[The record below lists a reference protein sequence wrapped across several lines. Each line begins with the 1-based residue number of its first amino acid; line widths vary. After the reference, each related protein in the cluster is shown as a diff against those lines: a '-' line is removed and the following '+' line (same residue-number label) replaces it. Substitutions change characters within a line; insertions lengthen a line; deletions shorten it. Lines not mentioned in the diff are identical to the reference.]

1 MSARDTLA
9 VEIGAALGI
18 LGLLLVFLPL
28 FVQAAVRAGGGNET
42 QQERRARMRQAW
54 GIPLLIGIAALD
66 ATFGLLTIW
75 DKQDLA
81 AATGWLLLVLVW
93 LVVALSAWTVRTGL
107 R

>member
-1 MSARDTLA
+1 
-9 VEIGAALGI
+9 
-18 LGLLLVFLPL
+18 
-28 FVQAAVRAGGGNET
+28 
-42 QQERRARMRQAW
+42 MRQAW

-75 DKQDLA
+75 DKHDLG

-93 LVVALSAWTVRTGL
+93 LVVGLSAWTVRTGL

>member
-1 MSARDTLA
+1 MSARDTLG

-75 DKQDLA
+75 DKQDLG

-93 LVVALSAWTVRTGL
+93 LVVGLAAWTVRTGL

>member
-1 MSARDTLA
+1 M
-9 VEIGAALGI
+9 
-18 LGLLLVFLPL
+18 
-28 FVQAAVRAGGGNET
+28 
-42 QQERRARMRQAW
+42 

-66 ATFGLLTIW
+66 ATLGLLTIW
-75 DKQDLA
+75 DKQDLG

>member
-1 MSARDTLA
+1 VSARDTLA

-28 FVQAAVRAGGGNET
+28 FVQAAVRAGGGKET
-42 QQERRARMRQAW
+42 QLERRARMRQAW
-54 GIPLLIGIAALD
+54 GIPLLIGIAAID

-75 DKQDLA
+75 DKQDLG
-81 AATGWLLLVLVW
+81 AATGWLLIVLVW
-93 LVVALSAWTVRTGL
+93 LVVGLSAWTVRTGL

>member
-1 MSARDTLA
+1 MA